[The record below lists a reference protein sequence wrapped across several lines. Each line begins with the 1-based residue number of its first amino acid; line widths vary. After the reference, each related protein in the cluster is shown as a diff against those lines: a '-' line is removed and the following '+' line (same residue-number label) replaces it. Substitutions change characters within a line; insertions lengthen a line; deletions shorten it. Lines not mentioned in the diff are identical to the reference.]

1 MLKINPSE
9 ITPED
14 VYINRRQFMKL
25 GALALGASVL
35 AGCMPSSGTEHIRD
49 VHCEWD

>member
-1 MLKINPSE
+1 MVKISPSE

-25 GALALGASVL
+25 GALASRSFDPGRMRS
-35 AGCMPSSGTEHIRD
+35 R
-49 VHCEWD
+49 